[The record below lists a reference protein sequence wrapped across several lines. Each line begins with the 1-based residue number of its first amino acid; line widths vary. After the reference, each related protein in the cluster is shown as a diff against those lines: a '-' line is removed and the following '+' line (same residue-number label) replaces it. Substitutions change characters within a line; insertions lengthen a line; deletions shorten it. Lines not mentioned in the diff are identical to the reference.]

1 MIKGSPIPKQAGQW
15 MGRQYVPAPVNS
27 LVSGGIMIMFMGP
40 TNFTELKEKEQNNF
54 SHMTSC
60 PNLQASNGCGST
72 HTHAWVYK
80 GISEE
85 LRVLR

>member
-1 MIKGSPIPKQAGQW
+1 
-15 MGRQYVPAPVNS
+15 
-27 LVSGGIMIMFMGP
+27 MGP

-80 GISEE
+80 GISEYINHNKYTSI
-85 LRVLR
+85 LLIKLNISLFWQTSLTFILL